1 MKKVEKYNLAEELSQ
16 KFLKHNFRDL
26 PTPLRI
32 LMYGK
37 IIGTIEHAQ
46 HLKKVYGYKKLEKI
60 WVNNKKVGSKSKE
73 WNEEVE

>member
-1 MKKVEKYNLAEELSQ
+1 MKKVDCYNLAEKLSQ

-37 IIGTIEHAQ
+37 VIELIVNAQ
-46 HLKKVYGYKKLEKI
+46 YLKKKYGYKKLEKI
-60 WVNNKKVGSKSKE
+60 YQNNREVGAKSKE
-73 WNEEVE
+73 WNEEIG